1 MIDIA
6 GLTMTYDSAGRTHV
20 DALADIDLKIEP
32 GEFAAITGPSGSGKT
47 TLLFA
52 IAGMITPSSGHVS
65 VEGTNVSAL
74 GGSRRAAF
82 RAQRLGF
89 VYQMFY
95 LVPYLTALENVCVAT
110 LAQGKASA
118 ASRQSATG
126 ELTRMGL
133 ADRLHHLPGE
143 LSGGEHQRVSIAR
156 ALVNNP
162 AVLLADEPTG
172 NLDAARADEIMDIL
186 ERENTERQQTILLAT
201 HNMKVAERASRQ
213 IHLEDGR
220 LVS

>member
-1 MIDIA
+1 MIEIA
-6 GLTMTYDSAGRTHV
+6 GLGKTYDIAGRTHV
-20 DALADIDLKIEP
+20 NALADVNVRIAP
-32 GEFAAITGPSGSGKT
+32 GEFVALTGPSGSGKT

-52 IAGMITPSSGHVS
+52 IAGMITPTAGRVS
-65 VEGTNVSAL
+65 VEGVAVSQL
-74 GGSRRAAF
+74 GGSRRARF

-110 LAQGKASA
+110 LARGRPNSDSRRA
-118 ASRQSATG
+118 AAD
-126 ELTRMGL
+126 ELARVGL
-133 ADRLHHLPGE
+133 AGRANHLPGE
-143 LSGGEHQRVSIAR
+143 LSGGEQQRVSLAR
-156 ALVNNP
+156 ALVNSP

-186 ERENTERQQTILLAT
+186 GRENSERGQTIVLAT
-201 HNMKVAERASRQ
+201 HNMKIAERASRQ
-213 IHLEDGR
+213 IQLEDGK